1 MCRAL
6 EYEDIVEVV
15 NINTIEEL
23 REKVIYDDK
32 LKKYLYRGHSK
43 SESYKLVPTLLRLEE
58 ESAKELRYD
67 FYIKELR
74 SLLQF
79 YLESNKIGLYVPN
92 IPSFFQFGVA
102 NKFDLSLLLKDVE
115 CNWLPNEVIE
125 LAALAQHYGMH
136 TRLLDWTQDVRV
148 ALYFAASGV
157 EESQNEDM
165 AIWCINAGE
174 LTDIGEYFDHGDG
187 IAEVLSYDGKGDH
200 LEKRNL
206 IRILNAD
213 VLPLRFLIPHYDGN
227 KNISAQR
234 GILSIWQYN
243 LGQCENYNHSKSRKN
258 VSNIPQRDSLP
269 NNSVEAL
276 RRNIISN
283 INTFVDQPIERD
295 TNPLDKLI
303 QDYLDQTNFK
313 RSKIKEMTGKILYKV
328 VIKKELKKEL
338 LNMLLSDGYNR
349 ARIYPGYNGVAEM
362 IMNHEV

>member
-1 MCRAL
+1 MYRAL

-58 ESAKELRYD
+58 ESAKERRYD

-102 NKFDLSLLLKDVE
+102 NKFDLSLVLKE
-115 CNWLPNEVIE
+115 MEWNWLSNEVIE

-136 TRLLDWTQDVRV
+136 TRLLDWTQDIRV

-157 EESQNEDM
+157 EESQKEDM

-174 LTDIGEYFDHGDG
+174 LTDIREVFDTSNYVAN
-187 IAEVLSYDGKGDH
+187 ILSYDGQGDH
-200 LEKRNL
+200 SEKWDL
-206 IRILNAD
+206 IRILNED
-213 VLPLRFLIPHYDGN
+213 VLSLRFFIPHYDA
-227 KNISAQR
+227 NININAQK
-234 GILSIWQYN
+234 GVLSIWQYN
-243 LGQCENYNHSKSRKN
+243 LGQKEIYKHSSSRKN
-258 VSNIPQRDSLP
+258 IRNIPHKDALLSE
-269 NNSVEAL
+269 SVEML
-276 RRNIISN
+276 RKKIGDNGKEFLEQS
-283 INTFVDQPIERD
+283 IERD
-295 TNPLDKLI
+295 TRPLDKLI
-303 QDYLDQTNFK
+303 LDYFDQNNSK
-313 RSKIKEMTGKILYKV
+313 RCKIKEMSNKILYKF
-328 VIKKELKKEL
+328 VIKKELRNDIL
-338 LNMLLSDGYNR
+338 YMLCTDGYNR
-349 ARIYPGYNGVAEM
+349 AKIYPGYHSVAEM

>member
-32 LKKYLYRGHSK
+32 FKKYLYRGHSK

-58 ESAKELRYD
+58 ESANELRYD

-92 IPSFFQFGVA
+92 IPSFFQLGVA

-136 TRLLDWTQDVRV
+136 TRLLDWTQDIRV

-157 EESQNEDM
+157 EESQKEDM
-165 AIWCINAGE
+165 AVWCINAGE
-174 LTDIGEYFDHGDG
+174 LTNIRNTFDSS
-187 IAEVLSYDGKGDH
+187 IYLSNILSKYRQGDH
-200 LEKRNL
+200 LEKREL
-206 IRILNAD
+206 IRILLGD
-213 VLPLRFLIPHYDGN
+213 VLPLRFFIPHYDVN
-227 KNISAQR
+227 RNISAQK
-234 GILSIWQYN
+234 GVLSVWQYN
-243 LGQCENYNHSKSRKN
+243 LGKYIEDNNGKTQNNGS
-258 VSNIPQRDSLP
+258 IPVE
-269 NNSVEAL
+269 SVETL
-276 RRNIISN
+276 TEMVTVNTKHFLEQTVKQDIKPLEELILDYYNMKKSKRR
-283 INTFVDQPIERD
+283 
-295 TNPLDKLI
+295 
-303 QDYLDQTNFK
+303 
-313 RSKIKEMTGKILYKV
+313 KIKEMTSKILYKV
-328 VIKKELKKEL
+328 IIKKELKKDL
-338 LNMLLSDGYNR
+338 LNMLYTDGYNR

>member
-6 EYEDIVEVV
+6 EYEDIVEVE

-32 LKKYLYRGHSK
+32 FKKYLYRGHSK

-102 NKFDLSLLLKDVE
+102 NKLDLSLLLKDVE

-174 LTDIGEYFDHGDG
+174 LTDIGEYFDHSDG
-187 IAEVLSYDGKGDH
+187 LAEVLSHYEKGDH

-206 IRILNAD
+206 IRILSAD
-213 VLPLRFLIPHYDGN
+213 VLPLKFLIPHYDVN

-234 GILSIWQYN
+234 GILSVWQYN

-258 VSNIPQRDSLP
+258 VNNIPQRDSLP

-303 QDYLDQTNFK
+303 QDYLDQTNLK
-313 RSKIKEMTGKILYKV
+313 RNTIKEMTGKILYKV
-328 VIKKELKKEL
+328 IIKKELKKDL
-338 LNMLLSDGYNR
+338 LNMLYTDGYNR

>member
-136 TRLLDWTQDVRV
+136 TRLLDWTQDIRV

-157 EESQNEDM
+157 EDSQKEDM
-165 AIWCINAGE
+165 AVWCINAGE
-174 LTDIGEYFDHGDG
+174 LTNIRNIFDSS
-187 IAEVLSYDGKGDH
+187 IYLSNILSKYRQGDH
-200 LEKRNL
+200 LEKREL
-206 IRILNAD
+206 IRILRGD
-213 VLPLRFLIPHYDGN
+213 VLPLRFFIPHYDVN
-227 KNISAQR
+227 RNISAQK
-234 GILSIWQYN
+234 GVLSVWQYN
-243 LGQCENYNHSKSRKN
+243 LGKWDIYENKYIEDNNEKTQN
-258 VSNIPQRDSLP
+258 NGLIPVE
-269 NNSVEAL
+269 SVEAL
-276 RRNIISN
+276 TKMVTVNIKNFLEQTVKQDIKPLEELILDYYNMKKSKRR
-283 INTFVDQPIERD
+283 
-295 TNPLDKLI
+295 
-303 QDYLDQTNFK
+303 
-313 RSKIKEMTGKILYKV
+313 KIKEMTGKILYKV